1 MGRAI
6 ASVVLGYVMMA
17 ATVFFTFTA
26 AYLIMGA
33 DRSFT
38 PGTYEVSALWLI
50 VSFVLSFVAAVL
62 GGYVCALISKSLKPA
77 KVLAAVVVALGL
89 ALAIPALTES
99 GGDPQPR
106 PDTVDNVEAMQNA
119 EQPLWVILLTP
130 IVGAAGVLVGARRR
144 LGSGAE
150 R

>member
-26 AYLIMGA
+26 AYLILGA
-33 DRSFT
+33 DGSFK

-62 GGYVCALISKSLKPA
+62 GGYVCAFIAKSLKPP
-77 KVLAAVVVALGL
+77 KVLAAVVLALGL
-89 ALAIPALTES
+89 VLALPVLT
-99 GGDPQPR
+99 GGGGEPQPR
-106 PDTVDNVEAMQNA
+106 PETVDTVEAMQNA
-119 EQPLWVILLTP
+119 EQPLWVTLLTP
-130 IVGAAGVLVGARRR
+130 LVGAVGVLVGARRR
-144 LGSGAE
+144 LGSGGP

>member
-6 ASVVLGYVMMA
+6 VSVVLGYVMMA

-33 DRSFT
+33 DGSFK

-62 GGYVCALISKSLKPA
+62 GGYVCALIAKSLRTKRA
-77 KVLAAVVVALGL
+77 G
-89 ALAIPALTES
+89 ES
-99 GGDPQPR
+99 RGRNDC
-106 PDTVDNVEAMQNA
+106 
-119 EQPLWVILLTP
+119 
-130 IVGAAGVLVGARRR
+130 
-144 LGSGAE
+144 
-150 R
+150 